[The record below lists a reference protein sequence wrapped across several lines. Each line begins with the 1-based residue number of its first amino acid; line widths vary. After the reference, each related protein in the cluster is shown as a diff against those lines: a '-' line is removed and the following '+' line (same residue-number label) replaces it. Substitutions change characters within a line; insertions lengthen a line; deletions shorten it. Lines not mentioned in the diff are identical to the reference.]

1 MGAVDSNI
9 EQQPQ
14 SEEFAWLIDE
24 CIHQRITVI
33 VTEDRRLLQERVR
46 AIALAKRSDEA
57 RREQWQKWLNWTLG
71 NLHRASN
78 RNTFFY
84 LLWTS
89 LVIFYCAIF
98 FMGMPTAVACPQHN
112 GICHNLRI
120 FALYVKEQI
129 IAIPRLLPQSK
140 K

>member
-1 MGAVDSNI
+1 
-9 EQQPQ
+9 
-14 SEEFAWLIDE
+14 
-24 CIHQRITVI
+24 
-33 VTEDRRLLQERVR
+33 LLQERVK
-46 AIALAKRSDEA
+46 AIAIAKRSDEV
-57 RREQWQKWLNWTLG
+57 RREQWQKWLNWTFG

-98 FMGMPTAVACPQHN
+98 FMGMPDAVACREPN
-112 GICHNLRI
+112 GICHNLRV
-120 FALYVKEQI
+120 FALYIKEQVTSV
-129 IAIPRLLPQSK
+129 PQFLLPKSK